1 MSQNDLLTPWREV
14 MVEMVRGDQPDLS
27 MRQWALLLT
36 VYLTPGPHTV
46 RRLSEDLE
54 VPKPAISRALDALSI
69 HGLVKRERHEA
80 DRRVVLVRKTADGSE
95 FLDRF
100 AEAVDASERSADL
113 GYY

>member
-1 MSQNDLLTPWREV
+1 
-14 MVEMVRGDQPDLS
+14 MVAMVRDDQPDLS

-69 HGLVKRERHEA
+69 HGLVKRERDQA
-80 DRRVVLVRKTADGSE
+80 DRRVVLVRKTAEGSE
-95 FLDRF
+95 FIDKF
-100 AEAVDASERSADL
+100 AAAVDSSERSSDL

>member
-1 MSQNDLLTPWREV
+1 MSLTDLLVPWRDV
-14 MVEMVRGDQPDLS
+14 MVATVRGDQPDLS

-54 VPKPAISRALDALSI
+54 IPKPAISRALDALSI
-69 HGLVKRERHEA
+69 YNLVKRERDSS
-80 DRRVVLVRKTADGSE
+80 DRRVVLVRKTTEGSE
-95 FLDRF
+95 FVDRF
-100 AEAVDASERSADL
+100 AATVEAGERSADL